1 VQPLHKALWI
11 GEKLFVPRIARPAAL
26 AAAVLTVGGVAASL
40 MISVLRLTYWAAILF
55 MAFVALAVLVPMP
68 IWLWL
73 VGYQNTAYAGFYH
86 IVSFPEDEDEE
97 ENGTEDEEP
106 EEEQTAETDGQETI
120 PNMPVWANA
129 PEEEVLPPYGEET
142 LEETPAQEIAD
153 EEPVGEPIPEET
165 PAPENVEE

>member
-1 VQPLHKALWI
+1 VRR
-11 GEKLFVPRIARPAAL
+11 LFLELSFLGWYFLLAAL

-86 IVSFPEDEDEE
+86 IVSFPEVEDEE
-97 ENGTEDEEP
+97 ENEAEDEESQ
-106 EEEQTAETDGQETI
+106 EEQTAETDGQETI

-129 PEEEVLPPYGEET
+129 PEEEVLPPYEET
-142 LEETPAQEIAD
+142 APEEETSVQEIAD
-153 EEPVGEPIPEET
+153 EEPVGEPIPEEA